1 VWSRSLAAVGRRCQ
15 SLNAFK
21 DETVVFH
28 LDDVHRKSKN
38 ERDIPD
44 ILGVS
49 QPFCAKNRLENVK
62 RSLEHFTARRA

>member
-1 VWSRSLAAVGRRCQ
+1 VVEVAGCRGPESQ

-21 DETVVFH
+21 GEAVLFH
-28 LDDVHRKSKN
+28 FDDVHRKSKN